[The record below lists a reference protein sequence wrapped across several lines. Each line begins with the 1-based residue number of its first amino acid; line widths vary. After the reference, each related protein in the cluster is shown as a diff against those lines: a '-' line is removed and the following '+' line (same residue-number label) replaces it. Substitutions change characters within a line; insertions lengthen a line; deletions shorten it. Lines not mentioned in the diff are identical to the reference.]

1 MYKSSHMKRRQDRE
15 HQRILST
22 PRGVILLNVNVTE
35 GKAVDDQQF
44 LQETMFA
51 DRLSLDEKAK
61 QEKKLKEKYEQWFEE
76 PEGEPSY

>member
-1 MYKSSHMKRRQDRE
+1 MTKRQDRE

-22 PRGVILLNVNVTE
+22 PRGVIPLNVNDTE
-35 GKAVDDQQF
+35 DKVVDDQQF

-51 DRLSLDEKAK
+51 DRPVVDEKAK
-61 QEKKLKEKYEQWFEE
+61 VEKKLKEKYEQWFED